1 MEPNPTVHLQPIT
14 SHILEYAPNVHW
26 NKVANFS
33 AHRSDT
39 KRAHRFC
46 DLSSYHKAL
55 IPCKKDRHQHRA
67 EPETETDLAFGNS
80 SDMKSLAVLRTDSQ

>member
-1 MEPNPTVHLQPIT
+1 MVHLQPIT

-33 AHRSDT
+33 VHRSDT
-39 KRAHRFC
+39 KLAHRFG

-55 IPCKKDRHQHRA
+55 IPCKKDRHQHRG
-67 EPETETDLAFGNS
+67 EPEAETETDLESGNS
-80 SDMKSLAVLRTDSQ
+80 SDMRSHTVLKTDSQ